1 VKSQLNRWFFRAS
14 LWMAAIGFCNEA
26 VTVHAEPSEAMKPL
40 AIVTLSGYDEIL
52 KDVNFM
58 GSLAGQ
64 PQAAQQLEMMLQMFT
79 QNKGLAG
86 LDKDR
91 PLGLFVVSD
100 GADFQGAI
108 CVPVT
113 DIDALLEVLEPFDV
127 TAEDQGNGT
136 QILSVGGTNL
146 FLKSQ
151 GEWAYLS
158 PLPQSLENLPDDPST
173 YFAPLAKHYDIGI
186 RIFVSNVPEHLQQ
199 MAVMQLSNSIES
211 GLKQLPDENDQEYA
225 IRKGVTQAQ
234 MEQLTRMIQEIDQ
247 LSLGIQLDGDEQRAL
262 MDVIFTAVEGTTL
275 AKNIHEYS
283 NAKTNYAGFFQSDA
297 AMTMSF
303 ASKITPDES
312 AQFGQTFG
320 AIRKQ
325 VMHAIENEEDLPDDK
340 SREII
345 QGAVGDFL
353 DALKGTVEAGMSDGG
368 AVLNIAPDSLT
379 LVAGG
384 FVSEPDKV
392 ESGLKKL
399 AEMAKQKP
407 KFPGVQWNADNHA
420 GIQFHTISGPVP
432 EGEKELQ
439 QLVGET
445 LDMVVGIGEQSVY
458 FALGKNCLDA
468 LKQVIDTSHANPGK
482 SIAPVEMTISLSQI
496 MKVATAFAKD
506 KDKGQLEMI
515 SSMLEGES
523 SGRDHVRLVL
533 QPVAGG
539 LRYRLE
545 AEEGVLRAIGMS
557 AMAAQAKGQ
566 GAQGQGF

>member
-1 VKSQLNRWFFRAS
+1 MKSQLNRWFFRAF
-14 LWMAAIGFCNEA
+14 LWMEAIGFCSEA
-26 VTVHAEPSEAMKPL
+26 VTVHAEPSGAMKPL
-40 AIVTLSGYDEIL
+40 AVVTLSGYDEIL
-52 KDVNFM
+52 KDVNFV

-86 LDKDR
+86 LGKNR

-100 GADFQGAI
+100 GTDFQGAI

-113 DIDALLEVLEPFDV
+113 DTDALLEVLGPFGV
-127 TAEDQGNGT
+127 IAEDQGNGT
-136 QILSVGGTNL
+136 KILSVGNTNL
-146 FLKSQ
+146 YLKSQ

-158 PLPQSLENLPDDPST
+158 PLPQSLENLPDDPNT
-173 YFAPLAKHYDIGI
+173 YFAPLAEHYDIGV

-199 MAVMQLSNSIES
+199 MAVTQLSNSIES

-262 MDVIFTAVEGTTL
+262 MDVIFTAIEGTTL
-275 AKNIHEYS
+275 AKHIHEYS

-303 ASKITPDES
+303 ASKITPEES

-325 VMHAIENEEDLPDDK
+325 VMQAIENEDDLPDDK
-340 SREII
+340 SREIV

-432 EGEKELQ
+432 EGEKELR

-468 LKQVIDTSHANPGK
+468 LKQVIDTSNANPDK

-496 MKVATAFAKD
+496 MQVATAFAKE
-506 KDKGQLEMI
+506 KDKGLLEMI

-557 AMAAQAKGQ
+557 AMAAQS
-566 GAQGQGF
+566 QGQGL